1 MLPWVL
7 PSFRTG
13 APLWSSCRWSGA
25 GREWVGVGGAP
36 AAKTTGKE
44 ETAACSP
51 GWARQTGRARRR
63 MLRDSCNICC
73 VEQSILNSS
82 VCSRGGL
89 LLWSP
94 LPGFKVLCQSLHRAG
109 LITLRSWG
117 DGVQGSPFLQEETT
131 GTACGMQSLSTTW
144 ALTSSSE
151 LRQLVFTRNK

>member
-1 MLPWVL
+1 
-7 PSFRTG
+7 
-13 APLWSSCRWSGA
+13 
-25 GREWVGVGGAP
+25 
-36 AAKTTGKE
+36 
-44 ETAACSP
+44 
-51 GWARQTGRARRR
+51 